1 MGVAGSLTYDTK
13 LDTKGFQKGVNDIT
27 NKAKTGGTTVK
38 NIVAGLG
45 ITKIISKAFQ
55 VISSSVDSAIS
66 RIDTLKNFP
75 KVMSNLGIGS
85 EDATKSINKLSEKL
99 KGIPTKLDDAA
110 LAVQRFTSANG
121 DIEKSTDI
129 FLAVNN
135 AILAGGASADIQ
147 ASALEQLSQAYA
159 KGKPDM
165 VEWRTLQTAMPA
177 QLKQVADAMGT
188 TSDALGEGLRTG
200 TISMDEFIDKIVE
213 MNKEGV
219 NGFTSFEEQAKNAT
233 GGINTSIT
241 NMKTAIS
248 RGVADLIQKVDDG
261 LSKFGGLSGVISK
274 IGEIGEKAL
283 KKIGQYLPKAIKFIK
298 DIIPPLITIGAVIVG
313 WKIGSSIQKMVK
325 GFQEAKLALKL
336 FSMQAGE
343 TTIAEGLMNGTLKA
357 TEGIVAL
364 LTGKM
369 TLAELAQ
376 AGMAKAQ
383 ALLNAVMTANPI
395 GLIVAAIAGLVAA
408 FVLLWNKCE
417 AFRNFWIGLW
427 EGIKNVFSTI
437 VEWIKEN
444 WQTALLFLIS
454 PLAGIV
460 KVIFDNFDKI
470 KEIISNVINAIIDWF
485 NSLPEK
491 IGYAIGLVI
500 GHIIKLGI
508 NLWNWV
514 TTELPKIISGIIN
527 WFKELPG
534 KIWEQLK
541 QIPSKVV
548 EMANN
553 LVNTARTEIPKF
565 INTFVNFMKE
575 LPGKMLDIGKN
586 IVKGIWNGINNA
598 KDWLI
603 GKIKDFAK
611 GITSGIKKA
620 LGIKSPSRVMRD
632 QVGQWIP
639 KGIAVGIEANTDSA
653 LKSLDELSDEITTK
667 MQNAVYTDFGKMS
680 FSGTSGSVTQIL
692 NANSSFTGN
701 INNVL
706 ELDGEVVYNNQQKIT
721 ARKNLQRGGVR

>member
-1 MGVAGSLTYDTK
+1 M
-13 LDTKGFQKGVNDIT
+13 
-27 NKAKTGGTTVK
+27 
-38 NIVAGLG
+38 
-45 ITKIISKAFQ
+45 
-55 VISSSVDSAIS
+55 
-66 RIDTLKNFP
+66 
-75 KVMSNLGIGS
+75 
-85 EDATKSINKLSEKL
+85 
-99 KGIPTKLDDAA
+99 
-110 LAVQRFTSANG
+110 AVQRFTSANG

-233 GGINTSIT
+233 GGINTSVT
-241 NMKTAIS
+241 NMKTAIA
-248 RGVADLIQKVDDG
+248 RGVANIIDSIDKLLKDAG
-261 LSKFGGLSGVISK
+261 LGGLGQVIAD
-274 IGEIGEKAL
+274 IGKKGEEVLDVLAKNLPNIIKTIKEMIPYLTAIGT
-283 KKIGQYLPKAIKFIK
+283 
-298 DIIPPLITIGAVIVG
+298 IIVS
-313 WKIGSSIQKMVK
+313 WKIGSTIQKMVK
-325 GFQEAKLALKL
+325 DFQEAKLALKL

-357 TEGIVAL
+357 TEGLVAL

-369 TLAELAQ
+369 TLAQLAE
-376 AGMAKAQ
+376 AALAKAQ
-383 ALLNAVMTANPI
+383 LLLNAVMSANPI
-395 GLIVAAIAGLVAA
+395 GLIVLAIGGLIAA

-485 NSLPEK
+485 NYLPEK

-548 EMANN
+548 VMANN

-575 LPGKMLDIGKN
+575 LPWKMLDIGKN

-667 MQNAVYTDFGKMS
+667 MQNAVNVEAGKMS

>member
-55 VISSSVDSAIS
+55 IISSSVDSAIS

-121 DIEKSTDI
+121 DIEKSTDM

-233 GGINTSIT
+233 GGINTSVT

-283 KKIGQYLPKAIKFIK
+283 KKIGQYLP
-298 DIIPPLITIGAVIVG
+298 TVIDLA
-313 WKIGSSIQKMVK
+313 VK
-325 GFQEAKLALKL
+325 GAEIIIKIAPYIAPLVAGFIAFSAVLKTL
-336 FSMQAGE
+336 E
-343 TTIAEGLMNGTLKA
+343 IVKTITSAFA
-357 TEGIVAL
+357 AF
-364 LTGKM
+364 
-369 TLAELAQ
+369 
-376 AGMAKAQ
+376 
-383 ALLNAVMTANPI
+383 NAVLMANPI
-395 GLIVAAIAGLVAA
+395 ALIIAGVVALIA
-408 FVLLWNKCE
+408 GFVLLWNKCE

-444 WQTALLFLIS
+444 WQTALLFLIN

-548 EMANN
+548 AMANN

-565 INTFVNFMKE
+565 VNTFVNFINE
-575 LPGKMLDIGKN
+575 LPGRMLNIGIN

-603 GKIKDFAK
+603 GKIKNFAK

-667 MQNAVYTDFGKMS
+667 MQNAVNVEAGKMS

-706 ELDGEVVYNNQQKIT
+706 ELDGEVVYNNQQKTIE
-721 ARKNLQRGGVR
+721 L